1 MAKKPVSSPV
11 IDWVPPPK
19 EISPLVSQ
27 LLSHQ
32 FEVSAS
38 TSVLNSKS
46 TVTMKNYDIPLQT
59 VKEYCHVLKT
69 HKVSQAN
76 GLPLQEVV
84 NLLID
89 NFGRDSLQYIPHMTW
104 LLLKVPKLRDTPK
117 AEWYNNA
124 VELMK
129 EYLDN
134 I

>member
-1 MAKKPVSSPV
+1 MSFPVN
-11 IDWVPPPK
+11 DWVPPPK

-27 LLSHQ
+27 LMSHQ

-38 TSVLNSKS
+38 AMLNSKS
-46 TVTMKNYDIPLQT
+46 KVTMNNHDIPPQT

-69 HKVSQAN
+69 HKVSQVS
-76 GLPLQEVV
+76 GLPLQDVV

-89 NFGRDSLQYIPHMTW
+89 NFGRDRLQYIPHMTW
-104 LLLKVPKLRDTPK
+104 LLMKVPKLRDAPK
-117 AEWYNNA
+117 TQWHNNA
-124 VELMK
+124 VELMQ

>member
-1 MAKKPVSSPV
+1 MSSPV

-27 LLSHQ
+27 LMSHQ
-32 FEVSAS
+32 FEISAN

-46 TVTMKNYDIPLQT
+46 SVTMNKHAIPLLI

-69 HKVSQAN
+69 HKVSQVN

-84 NLLID
+84 NLLIN

-104 LLLKVPKLRDTPK
+104 LLMKVPKLRDTTK
-117 AEWYNNA
+117 AQWHKNA
-124 VELMK
+124 IDLMQ

>member
-1 MAKKPVSSPV
+1 
-11 IDWVPPPK
+11 
-19 EISPLVSQ
+19 
-27 LLSHQ
+27 
-32 FEVSAS
+32 
-38 TSVLNSKS
+38 VLNSKS

>member
-1 MAKKPVSSPV
+1 MAKKQESSPV
-11 IDWVPPPK
+11 NDWAPPPK

-27 LLSHQ
+27 LMSHQ
-32 FEVSAS
+32 FEVS
-38 TSVLNSKS
+38 TSDMLNSKS
-46 TVTMKNYDIPLQT
+46 TVTMNNHAIPLQT

-69 HKVSQAN
+69 HKVSQIT
-76 GLPLQEVV
+76 GLPLQDVV
-84 NLLID
+84 NLLIE
-89 NFGRDSLQYIPHMTW
+89 NFGRDSLQYIPHMAW

-124 VELMK
+124 VKLMQ

>member
-1 MAKKPVSSPV
+1 VSSPV
-11 IDWVPPPK
+11 NDWAPPPK

-27 LLSHQ
+27 LMSHQ
-32 FEVSAS
+32 FEVS
-38 TSVLNSKS
+38 TSDMLNSKS
-46 TVTMKNYDIPLQT
+46 TVTMNNHAIPLQT

-69 HKVSQAN
+69 HKVSQIT
-76 GLPLQEVV
+76 GLPLQDVV
-84 NLLID
+84 NLLIE
-89 NFGRDSLQYIPHMTW
+89 NFGRDSLQYIPHMAW

-124 VELMK
+124 VKLMQ